1 VDKTTACSLLQ
12 QNQIDYVMISSSERS
27 GNHFKL
33 NEALFRNDFRLAGAI
48 PHGGDAFTVYDV
60 KQSCGAAVSAAP

>member
-1 VDKTTACSLLQ
+1 
-12 QNQIDYVMISSSERS
+12 MISSSERS